1 MRNDLPNQLSATAA
15 LRCIKCRYP
24 LRGLPIDGVC
34 PECSTPVSESAPPPY
49 LTSWGVND
57 LLECRQIHYGVG
69 GIARLVLA
77 VVTIPIVLWL
87 VFFLIPALFG
97 NAF

>member
-1 MRNDLPNQLSATAA
+1 MPNQLSTTAA
-15 LRCIKCRYP
+15 LRCIKCRYS
-24 LRGLPIDGVC
+24 LRGLPIDSVC

-57 LLECRQIHYGVG
+57 LRECRQIHYGVG
-69 GIARLVLA
+69 GTARLVLA

-87 VFFLIPALFG
+87 VLLLIGALFG
-97 NAF
+97 FAF